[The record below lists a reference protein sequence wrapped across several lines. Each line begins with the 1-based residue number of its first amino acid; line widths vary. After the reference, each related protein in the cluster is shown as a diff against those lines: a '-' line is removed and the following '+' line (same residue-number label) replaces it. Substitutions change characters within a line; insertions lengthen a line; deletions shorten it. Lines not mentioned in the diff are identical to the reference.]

1 MSTAAILSDPFGSS
15 SHPGHGA
22 AFLVLLAFLVSFLF
36 IRTSARMIRAQVSWW
51 PGNVETS
58 GGLHLHH
65 LVWGISLLILAG
77 FLGFAMR
84 PEAPWF
90 QIAAIAFGIG
100 SGLTLD
106 EFALWVRLDDVYW
119 SEQGRVS
126 LDAVVLVAAF
136 MGLVVLG
143 TRPFGLDDT
152 GSITVTAITVAQAF
166 VFAALSFLKGRI
178 FLGAL
183 SVLIP
188 GLGLWGTIRLAKPH
202 SPWARRFY
210 DEQKLE
216 RARRRYPP
224 DRFGIRFRDGFFNLI
239 GGRPSEPD
247 PPA

>member
-65 LVWGISLLILAG
+65 LVWGISLMILAG
-77 FLGFAMR
+77 FLGFTLSTS
-84 PEAPWF
+84 PWY
-90 QIAAIAFGIG
+90 QIAALVFGIG
-100 SGLTLD
+100 IGLTLD

-119 SEQGRVS
+119 TQQGRVS
-126 LDAVVLVAAF
+126 LDAVVITAAL
-136 MGLVVLG
+136 MALVVIG

-166 VFAALSFLKGRI
+166 VLAGISFLKGRI
-178 FLGAL
+178 FLGVLAL
-183 SVLIP
+183 LIP
-188 GLGLWGTIRLAKPH
+188 FLGLWGTLRIAKPQ

-210 DEQKLE
+210 GEQKLE
-216 RARRRYPP
+216 KARRRYPP
-224 DRFGIRFRDGFFNLI
+224 DRRGIRIRDGFFDLI